1 MKIRIFQKMDN
12 SIFRVVICTQDWS
25 QGDLDLMEQFGEPEV
40 NVGGDVQYTFG
51 GETKTKTFGDD
62 FVRLL
67 HGFPYC
73 RGFDMR
79 DYDDGQEATAIGL
92 AWKNEVLGRIGEAVH
107 DMRQKQAP
115 LTTEEVT
122 EV

>member
-1 MKIRIFQKMDN
+1 MKIRVFQQMDN
-12 SIFRVVICTQDWS
+12 SVFRVVVCTQDWS
-25 QGDLDLMEQFGEPEV
+25 QGDLDLMAQFGEPEV
-40 NVGGDVQYTFG
+40 NVGGEVQYVF
-51 GETKTKTFGDD
+51 EEEAKTKQFGDD

-79 DYDDGQEATAIGL
+79 DYEDGQEATAIGM
-92 AWKNEVLGRIGEAVH
+92 AWKDGIVGRIGDAVR
-107 DMRQKQAP
+107 DLRQKQAP
-115 LTTEEVT
+115 LSTEEVS